1 MKQNKINP
9 YISDP
14 ATQLAGYHPTLTFHK
29 LHTISQQPY
38 NAGKMSTIPIG
49 GSPSTY
55 HVVLIDDEAA
65 ARKVLRSFIESYCS
79 QLKVIG
85 EASGV
90 QEGFKL
96 IREKKPGLVFLD
108 VEMGDGQGF
117 DLLDKFEQPDFKVI
131 FTTAHDRFA
140 IKAFKYY
147 AVGYLL
153 KPIDP
158 EDLVAAVDHV
168 LAEQSTSGLLH
179 LLQAIHLP
187 QKEQVFDRMA
197 LPSSEGIT
205 MMDVKN
211 IIRLE
216 SDAGYTT
223 FYSSTGE
230 KIMVTRSIGEF
241 EDALPADAF
250 FRVHVSHLVNLN
262 FVKKYV
268 REDGGY
274 LIMENGQQVPI
285 ARRRKDE
292 FLDVLKRRSAL

>member
-1 MKQNKINP
+1 
-9 YISDP
+9 
-14 ATQLAGYHPTLTFHK
+14 
-29 LHTISQQPY
+29 
-38 NAGKMSTIPIG
+38 MSTNPIG
-49 GSPSTY
+49 VSPNY
-55 HVVLIDDEAA
+55 YKVLLIDDEAA
-65 ARKVLRSFIESYCS
+65 ARKVLRTFIRDYCP
-79 QLKVIG
+79 QLQIVG
-85 EASGV
+85 EANGV
-90 QEGFKL
+90 QAGLKL
-96 IREKKPGLVFLD
+96 IREQKPGLVFLD

-117 DLLDKFEQPDFKVI
+117 DLLDKFERPDFRVI

-140 IKAFKYY
+140 VRAFKYY

-158 EDLVAAVDHV
+158 EDLVAAVDHA
-168 LAEQSTSGLLH
+168 LSEQSSSGLVQLIK
-179 LLQAIHLP
+179 AIQQP
-187 QKEQVFDRMA
+187 RKEQVFDRLA

-223 FYSSTGE
+223 FFSSTGE
-230 KIMVTRSIGEF
+230 KILVTRSIGEF
-241 EDALPADAF
+241 EDALPASVF

-292 FLDVLKRRSAL
+292 FLEILRGRSL